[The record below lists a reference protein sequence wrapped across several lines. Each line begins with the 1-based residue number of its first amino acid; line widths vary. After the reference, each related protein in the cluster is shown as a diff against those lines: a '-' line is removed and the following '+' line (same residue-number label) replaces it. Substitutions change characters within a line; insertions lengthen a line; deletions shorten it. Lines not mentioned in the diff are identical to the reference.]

1 MQIKGLVRDRQLLVK
16 ALSRELGETAVYCGA
31 PTFSYRIGAYTVLR
45 DGSIETD
52 EPDDGL
58 LLRLSAQGLI
68 EIAPPK
74 VTAITVSVPSAHALT
89 NLIFMLAAKTSF
101 INKAIGVSDAF
112 FVSDALV
119 EELKIANPSTQEEV
133 MEAIHRCGG
142 EDAMKGIRIIGEQ
155 LLFTGFPIDHA
166 YQMFAD
172 CMVQTASRIH
182 YAKAKSAPVVNEK
195 YTFRVWLNSLG
206 MIGDEYKDARRVL
219 LRNFQGNGSF
229 RTEEQYKSHR
239 EKLKKRAAV
248 EPDFVLL

>member
-16 ALSRELGETAVYCGA
+16 ALSRELGESAMYCGA

-74 VTAITVSVPSAHALT
+74 VTAITVPLPSGRALT
-89 NLIFMLAAKTSF
+89 NLIFMLAAKAPF

-182 YAKAKSAPVVNEK
+182 YAKAKRAPVVNEK

>member
-1 MQIKGLVRDRQLLVK
+1 MQIKGIVRDRHLLVD
-16 ALSRELGETAVYCGA
+16 ALSRELGESAMYCGA

-45 DGSIETD
+45 DGSIEAD
-52 EPDDGL
+52 EPDEEL
-58 LLRLSAQGLI
+58 LSRLSAQGLI
-68 EIAPPK
+68 ETAPPEG
-74 VTAITVSVPSAHALT
+74 TAITVPLPSGRALT

-119 EELKIANPSTQEEV
+119 KELKIANPSTQEEV

-155 LLFTGFPIDHA
+155 LLFTGFPTAPA

-172 CMVQTASRIH
+172 CLVQTAGRIH
-182 YAKAKSAPVVNEK
+182 YAKAKRVPVVNEK

-206 MIGDEYKDARRVL
+206 MIGDAFKEARRVL

-229 RTEEQYKSHR
+229 RTEEQYRTHR
-239 EKLKKRAAV
+239 EKLKNRVTV

>member
-74 VTAITVSVPSAHALT
+74 VTAITVPVPSAHALT
-89 NLIFMLAAKTSF
+89 NIIFMLAAKAPF
-101 INKAIGVSDAF
+101 INKAIGSPEAF
-112 FVSDALV
+112 SISSVLV
-119 EELKIANPSTQEEV
+119 DELKMANPSTLSELMEV
-133 MEAIHRCGG
+133 IHHCGG
-142 EDAMKGIRIIGEQ
+142 EAAMKGIRISGDELI
-155 LLFTGFPIDHA
+155 FTGFPTAPA
-166 YQMFAD
+166 YQMLAD
-172 CMVQTASRIH
+172 CLVQTAGRIH
-182 YAKAKSAPVVNEK
+182 YAKAKRVPVVNEK

-206 MIGDEYKDARRVL
+206 MIGDAFKEARRVL

-229 RTEEQYKSHR
+229 RTEEQYRTHR
-239 EKLKKRAAV
+239 EKLKNRVTV